1 MQEQV
6 ERNGDALRQSPQN
19 ITEATCLL
27 VWSPANRRR
36 TMSEKLNRREVLI
49 GAAAFV
55 GAAAALPVTA
65 VEEER
70 RQWSNTARIAL
81 KLLQASDEPEI
92 EFRVVRMR

>member
-1 MQEQV
+1 M
-6 ERNGDALRQSPQN
+6 
-19 ITEATCLL
+19 T
-27 VWSPANRRR
+27 
-36 TMSEKLNRREVLI
+36 EKLNRREVLI

-81 KLLQASDEPEI
+81 KLQQASDEPEI

>member
-1 MQEQV
+1 
-6 ERNGDALRQSPQN
+6 
-19 ITEATCLL
+19 
-27 VWSPANRRR
+27 
-36 TMSEKLNRREVLI
+36 MSEKLNRREVLI
-49 GAAAFV
+49 GAGAFV
-55 GAAAALPVTA
+55 GAAALPVTA